1 MGKGLRTYDQA
12 VLFARI
18 ARGYIRAKASPG
30 AFGPFPI
37 LLGNVRLRIRGK
49 AAFGARLMVEAHTWA
64 VAITVA
70 EGARLTVGDGVF
82 INGGTSIEAWHDVRI
97 GKHVLMAPFVS
108 IIDDDRHEVV
118 PGAPLQKGPTV
129 IGDGVWLGRNVAVL
143 PGVTIGAGSVIG
155 ANSVVSK
162 DIPANS
168 SQAVEPD
175 LLLLAEPGASL
186 DVDLDLHPVLE
197 PEQVRELRDRSAEA
211 LVAQHDRLDVEREV
225 PQRPDR
231 LPMPFER
238 RGHDPARGFRSA
250 VVDRLDGG
258 IEHQRDPGE
267 VLHGAVVQE
276 EGEPPALVLLG
287 GDDPLDEALALVV
300 RDRARSRPWPPFAPA
315 RQSRAP
321 RKADVARGAPAGGPY
336 LRTVPPAYAP
346 RATPQEREQAH
357 TRPNR

>member
-155 ANSVVSK
+155 ANSVVSR
-162 DIPANS
+162 DIPPNS
-168 SQAVEPD
+168 FA
-175 LLLLAEPGASL
+175 AG
-186 DVDLDLHPVLE
+186 
-197 PEQVRELRDRSAEA
+197 
-211 LVAQHDRLDVEREV
+211 
-225 PQRPDR
+225 
-231 LPMPFER
+231 
-238 RGHDPARGFRSA
+238 
-250 VVDRLDGG
+250 
-258 IEHQRDPGE
+258 
-267 VLHGAVVQE
+267 
-276 EGEPPALVLLG
+276 
-287 GDDPLDEALALVV
+287 
-300 RDRARSRPWPPFAPA
+300 APA
-315 RQSRAP
+315 RVIKALDLPDGWDHRYGYGMAAEGHRLLSMFRTRLDQNEHNSQNGGHGAAAP
-321 RKADVARGAPAGGPY
+321 RRERVSHAR
-336 LRTVPPAYAP
+336 P
-346 RATPQEREQAH
+346 RNSFGR
-357 TRPNR
+357 